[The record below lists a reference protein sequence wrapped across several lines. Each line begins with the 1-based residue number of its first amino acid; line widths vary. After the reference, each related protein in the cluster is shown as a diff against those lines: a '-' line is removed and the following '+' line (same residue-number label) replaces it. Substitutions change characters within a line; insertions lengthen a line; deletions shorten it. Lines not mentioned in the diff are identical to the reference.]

1 MVKVGVGFT
10 LVVSYVSV
18 AVETVT
24 LFDKLVGFDF
34 G

>member
-10 LVVSYVSV
+10 LVVSYVGV

-24 LFDKLVGFDF
+24 LIDKLVGFDF